1 MSEKK
6 KLSRFERK
14 FKRARK
20 KGKETFKYRKNRLN
34 LLEKRGVDSTLTNEE
49 LEDKNN
55 MALSQTVEKVKK
67 KPVKTHPGPKKP
79 GEYKMGGRVRN
90 SLTEQYD

>member
-1 MSEKK
+1 
-6 KLSRFERK
+6 
-14 FKRARK
+14 
-20 KGKETFKYRKNRLN
+20 
-34 LLEKRGVDSTLTNEE
+34 
-49 LEDKNN
+49 